1 MIATILA
8 DALWQYL
15 AEGDFIGFII
25 ACYTS
30 RIGQGFYGIVMLM
43 IFGVLYNKTKSV
55 ALCGISWLLIGTAL
69 IATMPL
75 ISPLVVIFITFGIAG
90 IIYDLLEA
98 RYR

>member
-1 MIATILA
+1 MAILL

-15 AEGDFIGFII
+15 AEGDFLGFVI

-43 IFGVLYNKTKSV
+43 IFGVLYNRTKSV
-55 ALCGISWLLIGTAL
+55 ALCGIVWLLTGSL
-69 IATMPL
+69 MIAAMPL
-75 ISPLVVIFITFGIAG
+75 ISPIAVILVTFGLAG